1 MENNNRYSRGSAS
14 SLRESLT
21 PAERPR
27 ERLTQL
33 GAKALTE
40 AELLALLLGS
50 GVKGRNAVG
59 VANDLLESAGG
70 LRGLQRLDLKSLAS
84 LKGVGPA
91 RACLLTAAFEIG
103 ERASL
108 SAVRCGDP
116 MQRPEQV
123 KAYCRTALSNLPIEH
138 CIGIWL
144 DTRNHLIA
152 CDEFA
157 RGTLNQTTVY
167 AREVV
172 AQAIKHHACG
182 LVLAHNHPAGSTD
195 PSPDDIRLT
204 KSLAQALELIDVFV
218 IDHIIVAGPT
228 VLSLREQGYSW

>member
-1 MENNNRYSRGSAS
+1 
-14 SLRESLT
+14 LRESLT

-27 ERLTQL
+27 ERLTQF
-33 GAKALTE
+33 GSKALTE
-40 AELLALLLGS
+40 AELVALLLGS

-59 VANDLLESAGG
+59 IANDLLANAGG
-70 LRGLQRLDLKSLAS
+70 LRGLQRLDLKSLAN
-84 LKGVGPA
+84 LKGLGPA
-91 RACLLTAAFEIG
+91 RASLLTAAFEIG

-108 SAVRCGDP
+108 SAVRSGDP

-123 KAYCRTALSNLPIEH
+123 KAYCRIALSNLPIEY

-144 DTRNHLIA
+144 DVRNHLIA

-167 AREVV
+167 TREVV
-172 AQAIKHHACG
+172 AKAIKHHACA
-182 LVLAHNHPAGSTD
+182 LVLAHNHPAGTIE
-195 PSPDDIRLT
+195 PSPDDILLT
-204 KSLAQALELIDVFV
+204 KSLAKALELIDVV
-218 IDHIIVAGPT
+218 IVDHIIVAGPS